1 MDIKGLDSFWSLC
14 VLEIIMI
21 TIIFKKELFLWTLG
35 LFLNPQ
41 GSHSNRL
48 CVLSGSMAT
57 KGCDFIRGELSM
69 PRKIKIRVWKMSD
82 QLNVFLDHVPW
93 NGKVS

>member
-14 VLEIIMI
+14 VLEIIII
-21 TIIFKKELFLWTLG
+21 TIIFKKELFLRSLG

-48 CVLSGSMAT
+48 CV
-57 KGCDFIRGELSM
+57 
-69 PRKIKIRVWKMSD
+69 
-82 QLNVFLDHVPW
+82 
-93 NGKVS
+93 